1 MIGNK
6 VASRMRGVLLGVAI
20 MFGAHDV
27 MASAS
32 ELKIVSFGT
41 SLTDVGGWQPSL
53 QRQLSSCLGREV
65 KVTKVAMSGATSY
78 WAKTHLDRVVAERP
92 DIVLVE
98 FYANDATLHRFVSV
112 AASRTNMAYILDELR
127 KRLPDARIIVMAMN
141 PFSGI
146 RGAIRPFVDDYIEAH
161 KQEAQNR
168 HLEFVD
174 FRGLWMQLAPAERE
188 RAIPDGAH
196 PKPEAASQ
204 IIVPELVNR
213 ISGSACKQ

>member
-1 MIGNK
+1 
-6 VASRMRGVLLGVAI
+6 MRSILLGVAI
-20 MFGAHDV
+20 IFGAHDV

-41 SLTDVGGWQPSL
+41 SLTDIGGWQPAL
-53 QRQLSSCLGREV
+53 QKQLSFCLKREV

-78 WAKTHLDRVVAERP
+78 WAKAHLDSVVAEKP
-92 DIVLVE
+92 DIVLIE

-112 AASRTNMAYILDELR
+112 AASRKNMAYILDELQ
-127 KRLPDARIIVMAMN
+127 KRLPGARIITMAMN

-146 RGAIRPFVDDYIEAH
+146 RGAVRPFVDDYIEAH

-174 FRGLWMQLAPAERE
+174 FRGLWMQLSPAERG

-196 PKPEAASQ
+196 PKPEVATR
-204 IIVPELVNR
+204 IIIPELVNR
-213 ISGSACKQ
+213 ISDPVCKQ

>member
-1 MIGNK
+1 
-6 VASRMRGVLLGVAI
+6 

-41 SLTDVGGWQPSL
+41 SLTDIGGWQPAL
-53 QRQLSSCLGREV
+53 QKQLSSCLNREV

-78 WAKTHLDRVVAERP
+78 WAKAHLDSVVREKP
-92 DIVLVE
+92 DIVLIE

-112 AASRTNMAYILDELR
+112 AASRKNMAYILDELH
-127 KRLPDARIIVMAMN
+127 KRLPDARIIAMAMN

-146 RGAIRPFVDDYIEAH
+146 RGVVRPFVDDYIEAH

-174 FRGLWMQLAPAERE
+174 FRGLWMQLSPAERGQ
-188 RAIPDGAH
+188 AIPDGAH
-196 PKPEAASQ
+196 PKPEAAAR
-204 IIVPELVNR
+204 IIIPELVDR
-213 ISGSACKQ
+213 ISDSVCKQ

>member
-1 MIGNK
+1 
-6 VASRMRGVLLGVAI
+6 MRSILLGVAM

-41 SLTDVGGWQPSL
+41 SLTDVGGWQPLL
-53 QRQLSSCLGREV
+53 QTKLSSCLEREV
-65 KVTKVAMSGATSY
+65 KVAKVAMSGATSY
-78 WAKTHLDRVVAERP
+78 WAKDHLDSVAAQKP
-92 DIVLVE
+92 DIILIE
-98 FYANDATLHRFVSV
+98 FYANDATIHRFVSV
-112 AASRTNMAYILDELR
+112 AASRKNIAYILDELR
-127 KRLPDARIIVMAMN
+127 RRLPDARIIAMAMN

-161 KQEAQNR
+161 KQEAQKR

-174 FRGLWMQLAPAERE
+174 FRGLWMQLAPAERGQ
-188 RAIPDGAH
+188 AIPDGVH
-196 PKPEAASQ
+196 PKPEAAAR
-204 IIVPELVNR
+204 IIVPELVSR